1 MKRFLAIAASAMIAI
16 LAAAP
21 VSAQV
26 KNTAQKTDYARK
38 TGYINTETIL
48 AAVPGYKVAAE
59 KLEALNNQY
68 NNTLSAE
75 LKKVETLYND
85 YQKQKNSL
93 SASQRQARE
102 NEIISREQE
111 VKRLRQSYFGEG
123 GLFEK
128 KNEELLGPI
137 REKVQRAIDKVAE
150 SGKYMII
157 FDISAL
163 QGVVYADSASDLSE
177 QVIKA
182 LD

>member
-1 MKRFLAIAASAMIAI
+1 MKRFLAIAAMAMITV
-16 LAAAP
+16 LAAEPAG
-21 VSAQV
+21 AQV
-26 KNTAQKTDYARK
+26 KNTAQK

-48 AAVPGYKVAAE
+48 AAVPGYKVATE

-68 NNTLSAE
+68 SNTISAE
-75 LKKVETLYND
+75 LKKVETLYNN

-93 SASQRQARE
+93 SAAQRQARE
-102 NEIISREQE
+102 NEIIAKEQE
-111 VKRLRQSYFGEG
+111 VKKLRQNYFGEG

-150 SGKYMII
+150 RGNYMII
-157 FDISAL
+157 FDLSAL